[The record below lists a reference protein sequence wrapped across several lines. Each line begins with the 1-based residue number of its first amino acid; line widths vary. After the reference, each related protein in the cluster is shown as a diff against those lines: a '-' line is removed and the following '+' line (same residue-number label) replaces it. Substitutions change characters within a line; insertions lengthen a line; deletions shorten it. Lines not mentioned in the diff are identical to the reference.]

1 MNGVQRHLTLSIG
14 SKGAQTLSL
23 VFRKLPLVEAFY
35 SVFIERTY
43 PPGGVEAPT
52 IHRVFEF
59 KAFLATNLC
68 LMMQNYS
75 NSNDCAGPVQK

>member
-1 MNGVQRHLTLSIG
+1 MNGIQRHLTLSMA

-23 VFRKLPLVEAFY
+23 VFRKLPLVGAFY
-35 SVFIERTY
+35 SVFTERTY

-52 IHRVFEF
+52 THRVFEF

-68 LMMQNYS
+68 LMVQKYS
-75 NSNDCAGPVQK
+75 NNNDCAGPVKK